1 VEVEGLHGRRRWSR
15 PIVIYC
21 SSLHVTGHLAAAA
34 PWPPSQL
41 GIVRE
46 QREADDCSRTGTSE
60 RRRGIARGEAG
71 RETLA
76 SLVYVRL
83 HPESFQLIKVYTP
96 SVSFYLSLDSA
107 KLHYPATNKKKRREY
122 KLEKQS
128 GYESFRPIKL
138 VSRRRDFDYT
148 RMHNQVSVFVR
159 ACSVIPILNEIEFF

>member
-107 KLHYPATNKKKRREY
+107 REY